1 MSQDISPFNPFLR
14 TAIATAAAPPHAR
27 LTMLLALL
35 PLGLLLLVRQLA
47 LGVNRVVRLGLVLGL
62 ALAREGEVGV
72 LLLQGSGRGLRMG
85 GGCGGVAARAR
96 CGAGQRDVGWLQ
108 ERRGC
113 SGQDGD
119 RGREAVS
126 KCTGQ
131 DTMIRQSA
139 RCSRWA
145 GVLALPLVGKAVMAV
160 GGTDLLVGRVALPA
174 RLGALTLDALLL
186 VIHLDNLLRL
196 V

>member
-1 MSQDISPFNPFLR
+1 
-14 TAIATAAAPPHAR
+14 
-27 LTMLLALL
+27 
-35 PLGLLLLVRQLA
+35 
-47 LGVNRVVRLGLVLGL
+47 
-62 ALAREGEVGV
+62 
-72 LLLQGSGRGLRMG
+72 
-85 GGCGGVAARAR
+85 
-96 CGAGQRDVGWLQ
+96 
-108 ERRGC
+108 
-113 SGQDGD
+113 
-119 RGREAVS
+119 
-126 KCTGQ
+126 
-131 DTMIRQSA
+131 MIRQSA